1 MTTSQLFC
9 IHLTSIFSVDDILV
23 ESGFSIDDF
32 RKSGNFCVCPTPCT
46 EDLYVASVSFSSMN
60 VDSDVIS
67 GAEKVK
73 MDKLQRRLETAR
85 EITFR

>member
-1 MTTSQLFC
+1 M
-9 IHLTSIFSVDDILV
+9 
-23 ESGFSIDDF
+23 
-32 RKSGNFCVCPTPCT
+32 
-46 EDLYVASVSFSSMN
+46 ASVSFSSMN

>member
-1 MTTSQLFC
+1 M
-9 IHLTSIFSVDDILV
+9 
-23 ESGFSIDDF
+23 
-32 RKSGNFCVCPTPCT
+32 
-46 EDLYVASVSFSSMN
+46 ASVSFSSMN

-85 EITFR
+85 EITFRWANRSSRAVPFGM